1 VLNIKMLYCFN
12 SEIKFQFIKSMI
24 YIALFRGINVG
35 GNNKVE
41 MKKLKSLL
49 ERTGFENVVTY
60 INSGN
65 VIFKKSG
72 GGSEAELARI
82 IEQAVK
88 DEFQLDLKI
97 VVINSNHLDAICRE
111 IPADWVKN
119 DEMRTDVL
127 FLWEKY
133 DYPGV
138 LDIIKYK
145 EVDNVKYV
153 PGALVWNVR
162 EKDYTKSNMVKLVG
176 TDLYRHI
183 TIRNVNTVRK
193 LHEMVNNL
201 E

>member
-1 VLNIKMLYCFN
+1 MLYCFN
-12 SEIKFQFIKSMI
+12 SEIKVQFIKSMI
-24 YIALFRGINVG
+24 YIALFRGINVC

>member
-1 VLNIKMLYCFN
+1 MLYCFN
-12 SEIKFQFIKSMI
+12 SEIKVQFIKSMI

-41 MKKLKSLL
+41 MKKLKSML

>member
-1 VLNIKMLYCFN
+1 MLYCFN
-12 SEIKFQFIKSMI
+12 SEIKVQFIKSMI

-138 LDIIKYK
+138 LDIIKFK

>member
-1 VLNIKMLYCFN
+1 MLYCFN
-12 SEIKFQFIKSMI
+12 SEIKVQFIKSMI

-82 IEQAVK
+82 IVQAVK

-138 LDIIKYK
+138 LDIIKFK

>member
-1 VLNIKMLYCFN
+1 MLYCFN
-12 SEIKFQFIKSMI
+12 SEIKVQFIKSMI

-72 GGSEAELARI
+72 GVSEAELARI
-82 IEQAVK
+82 IVHAVK

>member
-1 VLNIKMLYCFN
+1 MLYCFN
-12 SEIKFQFIKSMI
+12 SEIKVQFIKSMI

-162 EKDYTKSNMVKLVG
+162 GKDYTKSNMVKLVG

>member
-1 VLNIKMLYCFN
+1 MLYCFN
-12 SEIKFQFIKSMI
+12 SEIKVQFIKSMI

-65 VIFKKSG
+65 VVFKKSG

>member
-1 VLNIKMLYCFN
+1 MLYCFN
-12 SEIKFQFIKSMI
+12 SEIKVQLIKSMI

>member
-1 VLNIKMLYCFN
+1 MLYCFN
-12 SEIKFQFIKSMI
+12 SEIKVQFIKSMI

-153 PGALVWNVR
+153 PVALVWNVR

-193 LHEMVNNL
+193 LHEMVYNL

>member
-1 VLNIKMLYCFN
+1 MLYCFN
-12 SEIKFQFIKSMI
+12 SEIKVQFIKSMI

-88 DEFQLDLKI
+88 DEFQLDIKI

>member
-1 VLNIKMLYCFN
+1 MLYCFN
-12 SEIKFQFIKSMI
+12 SEIKVQFIKSMI

-72 GGSEAELARI
+72 GGSDAELARI

-183 TIRNVNTVRK
+183 TIRNVNTVRR

>member
-1 VLNIKMLYCFN
+1 MLYCFN
-12 SEIKFQFIKSMI
+12 SEIKVQFIKSMI

-35 GNNKVE
+35 GNNKVD

>member
-1 VLNIKMLYCFN
+1 MK
-12 SEIKFQFIKSMI
+12 KSLI
-24 YIALFRGINVG
+24 YTKTGDKGTTGLVG
-35 GNNKVE
+35 GTRVPKTHIRLEAYGTIDELN
-41 MKKLKSLL
+41 SLL

>member
-1 VLNIKMLYCFN
+1 MLYCFN
-12 SEIKFQFIKSMI
+12 SEIKVQFIKSMI

-35 GNNKVE
+35 GNNKVD

-60 INSGN
+60 INSGD

>member
-1 VLNIKMLYCFN
+1 MLYCFN
-12 SEIKFQFIKSMI
+12 SEIKVQFIKSMI

-82 IEQAVK
+82 IVQAVK

>member
-1 VLNIKMLYCFN
+1 MLYCFN

-183 TIRNVNTVRK
+183 TIRNVNTVRR

>member
-1 VLNIKMLYCFN
+1 MLYCFN
-12 SEIKFQFIKSMI
+12 SEIKVQFIKSMI

-35 GNNKVE
+35 GNNKVD

-193 LHEMVNNL
+193 LHEKVNNL

>member
-1 VLNIKMLYCFN
+1 
-12 SEIKFQFIKSMI
+12 MI

-183 TIRNVNTVRK
+183 TIRNVNTVRR

>member
-1 VLNIKMLYCFN
+1 MLYCFN
-12 SEIKFQFIKSMI
+12 SEIKVQFIKSMI

-72 GGSEAELARI
+72 GGSDAELARI

>member
-1 VLNIKMLYCFN
+1 MLYCFN
-12 SEIKFQFIKSMI
+12 SEIKVQFIKSMI

-145 EVDNVKYV
+145 EVDKVKYV

>member
-1 VLNIKMLYCFN
+1 MLYCFN
-12 SEIKFQFIKSMI
+12 SEIKVQFIKSMI

>member
-1 VLNIKMLYCFN
+1 
-12 SEIKFQFIKSMI
+12 
-24 YIALFRGINVG
+24 
-35 GNNKVE
+35 
-41 MKKLKSLL
+41 
-49 ERTGFENVVTY
+49 
-60 INSGN
+60 
-65 VIFKKSG
+65 
-72 GGSEAELARI
+72 
-82 IEQAVK
+82 
-88 DEFQLDLKI
+88 
-97 VVINSNHLDAICRE
+97 
-111 IPADWVKN
+111 
-119 DEMRTDVL
+119 MRTDVL

>member
-1 VLNIKMLYCFN
+1 MLYCFN

-35 GNNKVE
+35 GNNKVD

>member
-1 VLNIKMLYCFN
+1 MLYCFN

-153 PGALVWNVR
+153 QGALVWNVR

>member
-1 VLNIKMLYCFN
+1 MLYCFN
-12 SEIKFQFIKSMI
+12 SEIKVQFIKSMI

-183 TIRNVNTVRK
+183 TIRNVNTVRR

>member
-1 VLNIKMLYCFN
+1 MLYCFN
-12 SEIKFQFIKSMI
+12 SEIKVQFIKSMI

-72 GGSEAELARI
+72 GVSEAELARI
-82 IEQAVK
+82 IVQAVK

>member
-1 VLNIKMLYCFN
+1 MLYCFN
-12 SEIKFQFIKSMI
+12 SEIKVQFIKSMI

-82 IEQAVK
+82 IVQAVK

-183 TIRNVNTVRK
+183 TIRNVNTVRR

>member
-1 VLNIKMLYCFN
+1 MLYCFN
-12 SEIKFQFIKSMI
+12 SEIKVQFIKSMI

-193 LHEMVNNL
+193 LHEMVYNL

>member
-1 VLNIKMLYCFN
+1 MLYCFN
-12 SEIKFQFIKSMI
+12 SEIKVQFIKSMI

-153 PGALVWNVR
+153 QGALVWNVS

>member
-1 VLNIKMLYCFN
+1 M
-12 SEIKFQFIKSMI
+12 
-24 YIALFRGINVG
+24 
-35 GNNKVE
+35 
-41 MKKLKSLL
+41 
-49 ERTGFENVVTY
+49 
-60 INSGN
+60 
-65 VIFKKSG
+65 
-72 GGSEAELARI
+72 
-82 IEQAVK
+82 K

>member
-1 VLNIKMLYCFN
+1 MLYCFN

>member
-1 VLNIKMLYCFN
+1 MLYCFN
-12 SEIKFQFIKSMI
+12 SEIKVQFIKSMI

-41 MKKLKSLL
+41 MKKLKSML

-72 GGSEAELARI
+72 GGSETEFARI

>member
-1 VLNIKMLYCFN
+1 MLYCFN

-133 DYPGV
+133 DYPEV

-183 TIRNVNTVRK
+183 TIRNVNTVRR